1 MLTYLEVT
9 FHQQNAM
16 LRAQGHLKDG
26 LREMQPF
33 RRDAAGVALP
43 GVEATSL
50 STAIVTPGAD
60 RHISLGF

>member
-26 LREMQPF
+26 LREVQPF
-33 RRDAAGVALP
+33 WRDAAGVALP

-50 STAIVTPGAD
+50 STAVVIPRAA
-60 RHISLGF
+60 RNISLGF